1 MSGGEYPHP
10 EGGGCGELCILLMVV
25 EMLDIYILFMTVDAV
40 ETMLDILFMMVEVV
54 EVLDIYI
61 LFMTVDAVETMLAAS
76 HCLAAR
82 LPFPPVTSVNL
93 TIRKD

>member
-10 EGGGCGELCILLMVV
+10 EGGGCGELCILLMAV
-25 EMLDIYILFMTVDAV
+25 EM
-40 ETMLDILFMMVEVV
+40 
-54 EVLDIYI
+54 LDIYI

-82 LPFPPVTSVNL
+82 LPFPPATSVNL
-93 TIRKD
+93 TIKKD